1 MDTNTETLSL
11 VYISLLGQNS
21 EGLYE
26 YELFFS
32 DTPDI
37 VWGEDWAEQCPAA
50 IGDIPPDEKTIST
63 VKRILSPYVIK
74 CAQENPC
81 FSFQDCIDGII
92 KLCYIEVNDT
102 FILKI
107 SFGES
112 YDDVAAKLKKF
123 GIELL

>member
-1 MDTNTETLSL
+1 METSSL
-11 VYISLLGQNS
+11 VYISLLGENS
-21 EGLYE
+21 DGLYE

-50 IGDIPPDEKTIST
+50 IGNIPPDEKTIST
-63 VKRILSPYVIK
+63 VKRIQSPYIIK
-74 CAQENPC
+74 CAQDNHC

-92 KLCYIEVNDT
+92 KLCYIEENDE

-112 YDDVAAKLKKF
+112 FSEVVEKF
-123 GIELL
+123 KNVNIEIL